1 MVELFLYM
9 ADFFGGFKTD
19 MGARKMKPQEL
30 KEAGLGNAWNGEAQ
44 LYAPAGKLNKRA
56 HDKLDEEQR
65 RRMETQIK
73 NPEE

>member
-9 ADFFGGFKTD
+9 EDFFAGFKAD

-30 KEAGLGNAWNGEAQ
+30 QEAGLGNAWNGGEK
-44 LYAPAGKLNKRA
+44 LYAPDGGLNKEA
-56 HDKLDEEQR
+56 HDKLDAEQV